1 MLGWW
6 IGRLSAMRI
15 LLSTCTY
22 MMTWR
27 MLRGLS
33 LSLSLYIT
41 NIIHS
46 YLFESRTSSPLAR
59 IYHIAV
65 HCFTCRCRSMAIAVL
80 TMKSNV
86 GEKHVRNVAV
96 PCRYSKRGGDILHQI
111 VLCPHSVVR
120 VLVDSGNLQTA
131 LRMVLR
137 RVDKL
142 GPCEEQL
149 WIHVEGA
156 PSKPRSVRCSGCS
169 PVVADNLKCFTSW
182 SQQREWTVPGT
193 RPGVYEML
201 F

>member
-1 MLGWW
+1 MH
-6 IGRLSAMRI
+6 I

-41 NIIHS
+41 HIIHS
-46 YLFESRTSSPLAR
+46 YLNPERHHLLLEYITWQCMASLAAAGAWQLLSWLWR
-59 IYHIAV
+59 A
-65 HCFTCRCRSMAIAVL
+65 MW
-80 TMKSNV
+80 
-86 GEKHVRNVAV
+86 EKNMWVMWQSLV
-96 PCRYSKRGGDILHQI
+96 DIPREVETFCI
-111 VLCPHSVVR
+111 RLCCALDSVVR

-137 RVDKL
+137 PVDKL

-182 SQQREWTVPGT
+182 SQQREWTVPRT